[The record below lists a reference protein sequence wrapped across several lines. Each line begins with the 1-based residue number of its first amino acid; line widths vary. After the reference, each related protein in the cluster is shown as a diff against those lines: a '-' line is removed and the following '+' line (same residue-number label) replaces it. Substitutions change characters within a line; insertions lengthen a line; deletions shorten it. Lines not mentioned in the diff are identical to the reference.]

1 MTKIFESYPF
11 RWLGW
16 LVCALAGLG
25 GLALGAQ
32 TIRSAGQAAIVIEWS
47 TESELDI
54 AGYNLLRAE
63 SPEGPFTRI
72 NPQVI
77 PPAADPLT
85 GGDYAYEDADL
96 RPGVTYYYIL
106 EDLEVSGGVNQH
118 GPIAQTARNN
128 GWMYLL
134 LSGLLLLSAGSFA
147 WMQTRRPPRDAGEPD
162 NPPSDV
168 RI

>member
-1 MTKIFESYPF
+1 MTKIIDSDLFG
-11 RWLGW
+11 RLGW

-32 TIRSAGQAAIVIEWS
+32 TVRSADRAAIVIEWS

-54 AGYNLLRAE
+54 AGYNLLRGVA
-63 SPEGPFTRI
+63 PEGPFTRI

-77 PPAADPLT
+77 PPSEDSLT
-85 GGDYAYEDADL
+85 GGDYAYEDTDL
-96 RPGVTYYYIL
+96 QAGVTYYYLL
-106 EDLEVSGGVNQH
+106 EDIEVSGGVNQH
-118 GPIAQTARNN
+118 GPVAQTARSNS
-128 GWMYLL
+128 WMYLL
-134 LSGLLLLSAGSFA
+134 LSGILVLSAGSCA

-162 NPPSDV
+162 KLSSDV